1 MRLAIQPK
9 ERVQFHYHAQ
19 NKNTMAYD
27 RKLIYDRAKEQIV
40 AKRLIFVEEVVA
52 FIGISKPTFYD
63 FFPVDSNEF
72 NELKRLIEDNKIT
85 LKTSMRKKW
94 YDSDNAS
101 LQMGLMKLIATPEEL
116 RKLSMNHQV
125 TEEVEKPIFKELDL
139 DVNKDNG
146 TD

>member
-1 MRLAIQPK
+1 
-9 ERVQFHYHAQ
+9 
-19 NKNTMAYD
+19 MAYD